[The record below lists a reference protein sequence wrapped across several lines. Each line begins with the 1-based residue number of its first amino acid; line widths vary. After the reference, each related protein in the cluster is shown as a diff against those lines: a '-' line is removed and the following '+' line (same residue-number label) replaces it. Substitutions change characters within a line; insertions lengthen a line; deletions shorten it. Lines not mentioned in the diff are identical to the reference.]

1 LRWLQQENVTQIDA
15 LLLRENLVKIGDIPL
30 VGRIPSLPEMPAN
43 TKVMLEMG
51 DIDLLDLNFEAR
63 YVAQMETPA

>member
-1 LRWLQQENVTQIDA
+1 L
-15 LLLRENLVKIGDIPL
+15 
-30 VGRIPSLPEMPAN
+30 PAN

>member
-30 VGRIPSLPEMPAN
+30 VGRIPSLPELPAN